1 MGLTLINHNKRS
13 HMFKKLLILIVA
25 SLFAGLAWADMAAAQ
40 SGSLSGT
47 VTDNDT
53 GDELPG
59 VNVLIQ
65 QLQRGVATG
74 VDGEFEITGIPS
86 GTYTLVVTFIG
97 YERYQ
102 TDIQVEDSEVV
113 IDIELTPSLS
123 ALDDVVVTAF
133 GIQRD
138 RRALG
143 YGVAEVASEKI
154 TDRNQPDLSRAL
166 TGQLPGV
173 DVGATG
179 GLTGSGTDIVIRGF
193 STLTGSNAPLFIV
206 DGVRFDGGRN
216 TTDSWTQGGG
226 AQTTP
231 NRLLDLDPQNIAD
244 VTVLKGLSATVLYG
258 EEGRNGVILIETK
271 SGSFTEAREPGF
283 EITYDQSVYAT
294 QISSRPDYQNTYGGG
309 FDQNFGWF
317 FSNWGPR
324 FDTQDER
331 LFGSQFRGFDE
342 DGTVLT
348 GHPLGNHGSTA
359 EAFPDLAGSDYRY
372 EAQQNPV
379 DAFFRTGLASTSNL
393 SISGGIDDLRLNVSY
408 SRTGEAGF
416 TPNNELTRN
425 SFSVGAQYR
434 VNDRLTASTTFNMS
448 LTDVESPPTAA
459 GGGSGPVTAGGTTSV
474 FADVFYTPRNIDLN
488 MPFQNPI
495 TGGSAYYRAGNDIP
509 NPVWT
514 ANNTGITNNTDRYF
528 GRTEFTFDIMEGMA
542 ISYRLGYDSY
552 TENRSY
558 WQNPGGVRPDF
569 LLDGFYQT
577 IEQQNTSWDNS
588 INLNLNYQLTE
599 DFTFDGILGAQ
610 YNTERLDRQGVE
622 SENMLVRDFFKHSN
636 FIDQSAINS
645 FGGSDLQ
652 RLSERQTAGVFANFT
667 VGFQDF
673 VYLNIAGRND
683 WFSTLEPDNRS
694 IFYPS
699 ASLSYILSDHL
710 NIQND
715 YLTFVK
721 IYAGVGTSAGSPGP
735 YSTRNTLGTTARGF
749 VNSDGNVVTR
759 NNTSSFLGN
768 LDLKPELHTEY
779 ELGADLRFL
788 DGRVGLEAMV
798 YSRTTTDLITQAP
811 IDPSTGFT
819 STFVNIGE
827 IENQGLEMTLR
838 ATPVARSV
846 TWDVQ
851 ANFFASRSEVVELG
865 EDLDRLQV
873 GGGFTNRGNFAIPGK
888 PFMTMLGST
897 IARNEDGR
905 PLIGSTGNYIIE
917 DDIDVIGDPNP
928 DYTLSV
934 SNTVRYRGASLSFQ
948 IDYQEGGDM
957 FSTWISSLMA
967 RGLTTDTDIVDRNN
981 TFILPGVSAETG
993 EENTV
998 QISVSDVF
1006 FDNFG
1011 FGADELRVYDMSH
1024 IRLRQV
1030 SLSYDLTESIVERSP
1045 FERVTFSL
1053 TGDNLWMYAFNVPQG
1068 SGFDPEVNSIG
1079 GNSRGFEYFTGPAA
1093 RRFGG
1098 SLRVQF

>member
-1 MGLTLINHNKRS
+1 
-13 HMFKKLLILIVA
+13 MFKKLLTVIAMVLLTSQVA
-25 SLFAGLAWADMAAAQ
+25 FAQ
-40 SGSLSGT
+40 SGSITGQ
-47 VTDNDT
+47 VTDANT
-53 GDELPG
+53 GEPLPG
-59 VNVLIQ
+59 VNVLLQ
-65 QLQRGVATG
+65 QLQRGDATNI
-74 VDGEFEITGIPS
+74 DGEFEIINVPS
-86 GTYTLVVTFIG
+86 GEYTLIVTFIG
-97 YERYQ
+97 YNRYQ
-102 TDIQVEDSEVV
+102 TSVDIGETELTL
-113 IDIELTPSLS
+113 DIELTPSMA

-143 YGVAEVASEKI
+143 YGVAEVTAENI
-154 TDRNQPDLSRAL
+154 TDRNQTDLSRAL

-193 STLTGSNAPLFIV
+193 STLTGSNAPLIVV

-216 TTDSWTQGGG
+216 TTDSWFQGGG

-258 EEGRNGVILIETK
+258 EQGRNGVILIETK
-271 SGSFTEAREPGF
+271 SGSFREARQPGF

-294 QISSRPDYQNTYGGG
+294 QISSRPDYQNTYGNG

-324 FDTQDER
+324 FDSTDER
-331 LFGSQFRGFDE
+331 LFGANFRGFDD
-342 DGTVLT
+342 DGTVLIR
-348 GHPLGNHGSTA
+348 HPLSNHGPTA
-359 EAFPDLAGSDYRY
+359 AAFPDLAASAYRY
-372 EAQQNPV
+372 EAKQNPI

-393 SISGGIDDLRLNVSY
+393 SISGGIDDLRVNVSY

-434 VNDRLTASTTFNMS
+434 VNERLTASTTFNMS
-448 LTDVESPPTAA
+448 LTDVDSPPTAA
-459 GGGSGPVTAGGTTSV
+459 GGGSGPASANGTTSV
-474 FADVFYTPRNIDLN
+474 FGDVFYTPRSIDLS

-509 NPVWT
+509 HPFWT
-514 ANNTGITNNTDRYF
+514 ANNSGVTNQTDRYF
-528 GRTEFTFDIMEGMA
+528 GRTEFNFDIIDGLA

-577 IEQQNTSWDNS
+577 IEQQRTSWDNS
-588 INLNLNYQLTE
+588 VNLNLNYQLTE
-599 DFTFDGILGAQ
+599 DFTFDGIVGAQ
-610 YNTERLDRQGVE
+610 YGTERLDRQGVE
-622 SENMLVRDFFKHSN
+622 SENMLVRDFFQHSN
-636 FIDQSAINS
+636 FIDQSANNT
-645 FGGSDLQ
+645 FGGDFQ
-652 RLSERQTAGVFANFT
+652 RLVERQTAGVFANFT
-667 VGFQDF
+667 LGFQDF

-683 WFSTLEPDNRS
+683 WFSTLELDNRS

-699 ASLSYILSDHL
+699 ASLSYIMSDHL

-721 IYAGVGTSAGSPGP
+721 IYAGVGTSAGSPDP

-749 VNSDGNVVTR
+749 VNRDGNVVTR

-768 LDLKPELHTEY
+768 LDLKPELHTEF
-779 ELGADLRFL
+779 ELGTDLRFL
-788 DGRVGLEAMV
+788 DGRLGLEAMV
-798 YSRTTTDLITQAP
+798 YTRTTTDLITQAP

-827 IENQGLEMTLR
+827 IQNQGLEMTLR

-846 TWDVQ
+846 MWNVQ
-851 ANFFASRSEVVELG
+851 ANFFTSRSEVIELG
-865 EDLDRLQV
+865 EDLDRIQV
-873 GGGFTNRGNFAIPGK
+873 GGGFTNRGNFAIPGE

-897 IARNEDGR
+897 IARNEEGR
-905 PLIGSTGNYIIE
+905 PLIGPTGNYIE
-917 DDIDVIGDPNP
+917 ESDIDVIGNPNP
-928 DYTLSV
+928 DYTLSI

-948 IDYQEGGDM
+948 FDYQEGGDM

-993 EENTV
+993 QENTV

-1011 FGADELRVYDMSH
+1011 FGADELRVYDMTH
-1024 IRLRQV
+1024 LRLRQV
-1030 SLSYDLTESIVERSP
+1030 SLSYDLPVSIVERSP

-1053 TGDNLWMYAFNVPQG
+1053 TGDNLWLHAVNVPKG